1 MVTDTVEDPAQI
13 EREIRRTQD
22 DMSSTVDKIGDQLS
36 IKNMFN
42 ALLDKADESDI
53 NTRFI
58 VDGARRNPVA
68 LGLIAAG
75 AIWLLSDHDAK
86 LPKMGSKSGKKRLD
100 AAEDFDAEQHDYLTH
115 MSAVQQQADEDFD
128 AYNRRR
134 DAARSSYFNTER
146 APDEDEGTF
155 SKRLDTLAE
164 KFRNKRHDW
173 AARSADGRDA
183 AKLKAQAAIG
193 KTQNMYAENP
203 MVGGMLAAAIGAALG
218 SALSATRP
226 EKESLGALG
235 KKARDTVNV
244 QMDRVTG
251 RARDKKDELLTKA
264 DEMLS
269 YTKASNGAMSDQQN
283 AMTNRN
289 ASNLV

>member
-1 MVTDTVEDPAQI
+1 MEDPAEI

-53 NTRFI
+53 NARMI

-86 LPKMGSKSGKKRLD
+86 LPKMGLKSGKKRQD
-100 AAEDFDAEQHDYLTH
+100 AAEDFDAEQHEYLTH
-115 MSAVQQQADEDFD
+115 MSAVQQQADEDFE
-128 AYNRRR
+128 AYNRRL
-134 DAARSSYFNTER
+134 DAARSTYFNTER
-146 APDEDEGTF
+146 APDEDEGVF
-155 SKRLDTLAE
+155 SKRLDTLTD

-173 AARSADGRDA
+173 AVRSADGRDA

-193 KTQNMYAENP
+193 KTQNLYAENP
-203 MVGGMLAAAIGAALG
+203 LVGGMLAAAIGAAFG
-218 SALSATRP
+218 AALPATRP
-226 EKESLGALG
+226 EKDSLGALG
-235 KKARDTVNV
+235 KKARDAVNV

-251 RARDKKDELLTKA
+251 QARDKKDELLTKA
-264 DEMLS
+264 DEMLN
-269 YTKASNGAMSDQQN
+269 YTTAHNDGTSDQQKEM
-283 AMTNRN
+283 ANRN

>member
-1 MVTDTVEDPAQI
+1 MTTDTMEDPAAI

-53 NTRFI
+53 DARMI

-86 LPKMGSKSGKKRLD
+86 LPKMGLRSGNKRSD
-100 AAEDFDAEQHDYLTH
+100 GAEEFDAEQHDYLAH
-115 MSAVQQQADEDFD
+115 MSAVQQQADEDSD
-128 AYNRRR
+128 AFNRRR
-134 DAARSSYFNTER
+134 DAARSSYFNAER
-146 APDEDEGTF
+146 AEDEDEGAF
-155 SKRLDTLAE
+155 SKRLDALAE
-164 KFRNKRHDW
+164 KFRDKRHDW
-173 AARSADGRDA
+173 AVRSAEGRDA

-193 KTQNMYAENP
+193 KTQNIYAENP
-203 MVGGMLAAAIGAALG
+203 LVGGMIAAAVGAALG
-218 SALSATRP
+218 AAFPATRP
-226 EKESLGALG
+226 EKDSLGTLS
-235 KKARDTVNV
+235 KKARDAVNV
-244 QMDRVTG
+244 QVDRVTG
-251 RARDKKDELLTKA
+251 QARDKKDELLTKA

-269 YTKASNGAMSDQQN
+269 YTTTGNAGGSDQQN
-283 AMTNRN
+283 AMAQQN
-289 ASNLV
+289 ASTLV